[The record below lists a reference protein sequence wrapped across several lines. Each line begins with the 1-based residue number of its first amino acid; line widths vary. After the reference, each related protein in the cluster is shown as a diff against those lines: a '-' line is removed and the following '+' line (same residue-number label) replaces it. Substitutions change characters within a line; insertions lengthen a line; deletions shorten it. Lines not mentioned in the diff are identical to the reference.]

1 MEKVEVV
8 AFDETYAF
16 DEILM
21 FPVGIVR
28 LEIGV
33 LVNTPMLDVNIV
45 EYTVCVTLRGV
56 DTSKVD
62 TLPTFVIILEFCKD
76 DAYKDVIF
84 ISVLDDIL
92 DNIVLLALSV
102 ETITDDVFILLVRMV
117 ETISCVI

>member
-1 MEKVEVV
+1 VEKVEVV
-8 AFDETYAF
+8 PFDEIIAFD
-16 DEILM
+16 DILM

-33 LVNTPMLDVNIV
+33 LVYTPILDVNIV
-45 EYTVCVTLRGV
+45 ENMVCVTLRGV

-62 TLPTFVIILEFCKD
+62 TLPTFVSILEVCKD
-76 DAYKDVIF
+76 DAYNDVIF

-92 DNIVLLALSV
+92 DNMVLLALSV

-117 ETISCVI
+117 ETTSCVI

>member
-8 AFDETYAF
+8 AFEEIIAF
-16 DEILM
+16 DDILM

-28 LEIGV
+28 LETGV
-33 LVNTPMLDVNIV
+33 LVYTPILDVNIV
-45 EYTVCVTLRGV
+45 ENTVCVTLRGV
-56 DTSKVD
+56 DTSNVD
-62 TLPTFVIILEFCKD
+62 TLPTFVSILEFCKD

-92 DNIVLLALSV
+92 DNMVLLAWSV

-117 ETISCVI
+117 ETTSCVI